1 MYTVATWDLLSDKR
15 KDTFGGIR
23 APAVTGQDRA
33 DYATPAEAPQ
43 PRPFRPPS
51 PKFARKAL
59 LSGRFWLIL
68 IFREGHIERLVAVDG
83 RGATR

>member
-43 PRPFRPPS
+43 PRPFRPHRQNSQEKPCYQAG
-51 PKFARKAL
+51 FGL
-59 LSGRFWLIL
+59 Y
-68 IFREGHIERLVAVDG
+68 
-83 RGATR
+83 